1 MQIPATM
8 RSRAQARPARE
19 RILLTA
25 HDLFYRDG
33 IRSTGIDSVIAFAR
47 VTKVT
52 FYRHFRSKNDLIVA
66 YLEYRHE
73 RWMSWFTAALQ
84 RHGGTLQALA
94 PTMAEWFRSPQYR
107 GCAFINGVSEIAPA
121 LPQVSQI
128 TRRHK
133 ADMQKTIAAL
143 LPRGRRRESLARS
156 LALAVDGSIVQA
168 QFRSDPEAVIK
179 DLRQLVSLISSAPV
193 RTLSPPCRRG
203 LPSSRS
209 AHLRAAAHRGAGHR
223 ARR

>member
-1 MQIPATM
+1 VQLPATS
-8 RSRAQARPARE
+8 RSILQTRPARE

-33 IRSTGIDSVIAFAR
+33 IRATGIDAVIELAG

-73 RWMSWFTAALQ
+73 RWMRWFTAALQ
-84 RHGGTLQALA
+84 RHGGTLQALV
-94 PTMAEWFRSPQYR
+94 PTMAEWFRSPEYR

-121 LPQVSQI
+121 LPQVTEI

-133 ADMQKTIAAL
+133 AEMQQAIAAL
-143 LPRGRRRESLARS
+143 LPASRRRENLARS
-156 LALAVDGSIVQA
+156 LALVVDGSIVQA
-168 QFRSDPEAVIK
+168 QFRSDPETVLR
-179 DLRQLVSLISSAPV
+179 DLRRLV
-193 RTLSPPCRRG
+193 TLFGADR
-203 LPSSRS
+203 
-209 AHLRAAAHRGAGHR
+209 AHLQSSL
-223 ARR
+223 

>member
-1 MQIPATM
+1 MHLPGIT
-8 RSRAQARPARE
+8 RANLQARPARE

-33 IRSTGIDSVIAFAR
+33 IRSTGIDTVIERAQ

-52 FYRHFRSKNDLIVA
+52 FYRHFNSKNDLIVA

-73 RWMSWFTAALQ
+73 RWMRWFTAALQ
-84 RHGGTLQALA
+84 RHGATLKALV
-94 PTMAEWFRSPQYR
+94 PTMAEWFRSAEYR

-121 LPQVSQI
+121 LPQVTEI

-133 ADMQKTIAAL
+133 ADMQKAIAAL
-143 LPRGRRRESLARS
+143 LPPGRQRAGLARS

-168 QFRSDPEAVIK
+168 QFRADPEGVIK
-179 DLRQLVSLISSAPV
+179 DLRQLVTLIGAERASLQSC
-193 RTLSPPCRRG
+193 L
-203 LPSSRS
+203 
-209 AHLRAAAHRGAGHR
+209 
-223 ARR
+223 

>member
-1 MQIPATM
+1 MQFPGTAHA
-8 RSRAQARPARE
+8 SSKARPARA

-33 IRSTGIDSVIAFAR
+33 IRSTGIDSVIEQAG

-84 RHGGTLQALA
+84 RHGGTLQALV
-94 PTMAEWFRSPQYR
+94 PTMAEWFRSAQYR

-121 LPQVSQI
+121 LPQVTEI

-133 ADMQKTIAAL
+133 AEMQQAIAAL
-143 LPRGRRRESLARS
+143 LPAGRRRASAARA
-156 LALAVDGSIVQA
+156 LALVIDGSIVQA
-168 QFRSDPEAVIK
+168 QFRSDPEAVLR
-179 DLRQLVSLISSAPV
+179 DLRQLVSLI
-193 RTLSPPCRRG
+193 
-203 LPSSRS
+203 
-209 AHLRAAAHRGAGHR
+209 GAER
-223 ARR
+223 ARAQSSW

>member
-1 MQIPATM
+1 MNCMSIPGSSIPGTAA
-8 RSRAQARPARE
+8 RSNLKASPARE

-33 IRSTGIDSVIAFAR
+33 IRGTGIDSVIELAQ

-52 FYRHFRSKNDLIVA
+52 FYRHFNSKNDLILA

-73 RWMSWFTAALQ
+73 RWMSWFTAALE
-84 RHGGTLQALA
+84 RHGGTLQALV
-94 PTMAEWFRSPQYR
+94 PTMAEWFRSPAYR

-121 LPQVSQI
+121 LPQVTEI

-133 ADMQKTIAAL
+133 ADMQKAIAAL
-143 LPRGRRRESLARS
+143 LPAGRRRETLARA

-168 QFRSDPEAVIK
+168 QFRADPEPVIR
-179 DLRQLVSLISSAPV
+179 DLRRVVTMLGRDRAYP
-193 RTLSPPCRRG
+193 
-203 LPSSRS
+203 RS
-209 AHLRAAAHRGAGHR
+209 ASQTQ
-223 ARR
+223 

>member
-1 MQIPATM
+1 MMQTPGTPKT
-8 RSRAQARPARE
+8 SPKARPARE

-33 IRSTGIDSVIAFAR
+33 IRSTGIDSVIAQAA

-73 RWMSWFTAALQ
+73 RWMRWFTGALQ
-84 RHGGTLQALA
+84 RHGGTLPALV
-94 PTMAEWFRSPQYR
+94 PTMAEWFRSPEYR

-121 LPQVSQI
+121 LPQVIEI

-133 ADMQKTIAAL
+133 AEMEQAIAAL
-143 LPRGRRRESLARS
+143 LPPGRRREGLARG
-156 LALAVDGSIVQA
+156 LALVVDGSIVQA
-168 QFRSDPEAVIK
+168 QVRSDPEAVLR
-179 DLRQLVSLISSAPV
+179 DLRQLVSLIGGQDG
-193 RTLSPPCRRG
+193 RERRPAQSC
-203 LPSSRS
+203 L
-209 AHLRAAAHRGAGHR
+209 
-223 ARR
+223 